1 MIKIIPIH
9 SYKNNIDSS
18 ISFKLHNS
26 YNSLYIDKNKYSIL
40 FNKFNKNDKNNNLI
54 CFNIINQQYNNI
66 NKYSILQ
73 SSSLIKTI
81 AIEPFYRIYYLN
93 YIKNNIIK
101 KDENNLLLSNVFSLI
116 YELNNMNI
124 KFDTIMFEN
133 EDSDQET
140 YDDYFNKLSK
150 INNMEFISIFDKI
163 DNNNHKKY
171 NNIIIYRNIFYYNIY
186 ISLFGLTKIPYIILS
201 TLKSLKKLNNNG
213 NLVLFTPKMYINN
226 AIKWLIQLLTNI
238 FNSVDII
245 NDDSDPF
252 SYMVLINCIG
262 FNSTN
267 QPRLNEIIEL
277 FENEKSFTKYNYS
290 FCEFIHYYITITSSN
305 SELFNNN
312 FNIYPINSYINKKFK
327 ILNVIDDINI
337 DIPIKSSF
345 KSEIIIYQ
353 LQQIYNQQIDII
365 NYNINKNLSID
376 QKNPNN
382 IIVNKFFL
390 KQIEYNK
397 IQKLVNYYESHN
409 IPYNK
414 SYLTYIDKFN
424 KNIIN
429 QLYSYKHLIKH
440 KIIKYN
446 SQSISTKKTSHLSKH
461 KKTQRHK
468 KESENKNNQI
478 LNKINIQKESYHYD
492 NFNKMNDLN
501 TMAYKVKLNLL
512 ENIGNE
518 MPRQIKQATED
529 FARGVPSY
537 LMKNHK
543 LHYPVSNAFC
553 KLWEM
558 LNNIDGLLPIKANP
572 KIFFIA
578 EAPGQWIYSSN
589 LYYQTN
595 NKNKEKDKNI
605 GLEWRANTLNPKN
618 KLNIEKFGKDIFD
631 DQYGF
636 MKKYPDRWIYGVD
649 DTGDITKSENQRWF
663 KQYAKEF
670 GHIDL
675 VTGDAGIFSDNP
687 LIFQKLDYA
696 QVCMVASV
704 SSLGGNCVIKHFLP
718 YVRRAPISYYG
729 YGLFI
734 NYLFLYHLMF
744 NEFYLVK
751 PLTSNPD
758 SGEFYVVCKGFKGI
772 SDDQYQKLLH
782 ILDNFEVN
790 MCFFNRKDIPDEFV
804 NQVMEFVDKLLNMN
818 VEHSEITNL
827 LLTCMIHKNPVI
839 EEKTNCSKYLDKK
852 YIEKIHNEKFN
863 EWVKNNKFDV

>member
-1 MIKIIPIH
+1 
-9 SYKNNIDSS
+9 
-18 ISFKLHNS
+18 
-26 YNSLYIDKNKYSIL
+26 
-40 FNKFNKNDKNNNLI
+40 
-54 CFNIINQQYNNI
+54 
-66 NKYSILQ
+66 
-73 SSSLIKTI
+73 
-81 AIEPFYRIYYLN
+81 
-93 YIKNNIIK
+93 
-101 KDENNLLLSNVFSLI
+101 
-116 YELNNMNI
+116 
-124 KFDTIMFEN
+124 MFEN

-150 INNMEFISIFDKI
+150 TNNMEFISIYDKI
-163 DNNNHKKY
+163 NTNNDKKY
-171 NNIIIYRNIFYYNIY
+171 NNIIIKLNTFSSSLYTP
-186 ISLFGLTKIPYIILS
+186 LFGFTKIPYIILT
-201 TLKSLKKLNNNG
+201 TLKSLKKLNDGG
-213 NLVLFTPKMYINN
+213 NIVIYIHKMYIND
-226 AIKWLIQLLTNI
+226 AMKWLIHLLSHIFKSINI
-238 FNSVDII
+238 VDDIKSDSSNTFLINFTDFNSK
-245 NDDSDPF
+245 
-252 SYMVLINCIG
+252 
-262 FNSTN
+262 N

-277 FENEKSFTKYNYS
+277 FENNKSFTKYNYS
-290 FCEFIHYYITITSSN
+290 FCEFIHYYLTITPNN
-305 SELFNNN
+305 SKYFNGNY
-312 FNIYPINSYINKKFK
+312 NIYPIHSHNNNHAFK

-337 DIPIKSSF
+337 DIPIQSSF

-353 LQQIYNQQIDII
+353 LQQLYNKRIDII
-365 NYNINKNLSID
+365 NYTINKNISID
-376 QKNPNN
+376 QKHPNN
-382 IIVNKFFL
+382 IIVNNFFL
-390 KQIEYNK
+390 KQMEYNK
-397 IQKLVNYYESHN
+397 IQTLVNYYETHN

-414 SYLTYIDKFN
+414 SYLVYIDKFN

-429 QLYSYKHLIKH
+429 QLYSYKYLIKN
-440 KIIKYN
+440 KIIKYE
-446 SQSISTKKTSHLSKH
+446 QSLNTKKSSKH
-461 KKTQRHK
+461 KKTHK
-468 KESENKNNQI
+468 NKNIHTLTKENQI
-478 LNKINIQKESYHYD
+478 LNKIYIQKESYHYD

-501 TMAYKVKLNLL
+501 TMAYKVKLHLL

-518 MPRQIKQATED
+518 VPRQIKQATED
-529 FARGVPSY
+529 FARGVSAY
-537 LMKNHK
+537 LMQNHK
-543 LHYPVSNAFC
+543 LHFPVSNAFC

-558 LNNIDGLLPIKANP
+558 LNNIDGLLPIKSNKNT

-578 EAPGQWIYSSN
+578 EAPGQWIYASN

-595 NKNKEKDKNI
+595 NKNKDNI
-605 GLEWRANTLNPKN
+605 LEWRANTLNPKHN
-618 KLNIEKFGKDIFD
+618 LNIEKFGKDIFD

-636 MKKYPDRWIYGVD
+636 MKKYPDRWVYGVD
-649 DTGDITKSENQRWF
+649 NTGDITKSENQRWF

-772 SDDQYQKLLH
+772 SDEQYQKLLKV
-782 ILDNFEVN
+782 LDNFQVN

-804 NQVMEFVDKLLNMN
+804 NQIMEFVDKLLNMN

-827 LLTCMIHKNPVI
+827 LLTCKIDKNPVI
-839 EEKTNCSKYLDKK
+839 EEKTNCSRYLDKK
-852 YIEKIHNEKFN
+852 YIEKIHNEKFK